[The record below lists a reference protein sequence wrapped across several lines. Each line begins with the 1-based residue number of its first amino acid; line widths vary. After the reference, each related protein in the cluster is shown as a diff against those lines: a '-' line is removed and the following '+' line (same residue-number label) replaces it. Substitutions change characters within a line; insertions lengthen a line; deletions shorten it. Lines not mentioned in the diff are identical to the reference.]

1 MWGAGLKM
9 RGKTANPS
17 QGLDP
22 HVKQGASQF
31 LEKKRIKNEKN
42 YALGY
47 SPARSNKTIRGVS
60 PARNAELSQRER
72 NRVYVV
78 YVTSTKYG
86 TAAHVPSDQTCLI
99 YPNMLSVRNNFIGG
113 IEIYK
118 KIDTYI

>member
-1 MWGAGLKM
+1 M

-31 LEKKRIKNEKN
+31 LEKNESTK

-47 SPARSNKTIRGVS
+47 SPTRSNKTIRGVS
-60 PARNAELSQRER
+60 PARNGELSQRER

-86 TAAHVPSDQTCLI
+86 NCCTCSLRSNL
-99 YPNMLSVRNNFIGG
+99 PNIS
-113 IEIYK
+113 
-118 KIDTYI
+118 